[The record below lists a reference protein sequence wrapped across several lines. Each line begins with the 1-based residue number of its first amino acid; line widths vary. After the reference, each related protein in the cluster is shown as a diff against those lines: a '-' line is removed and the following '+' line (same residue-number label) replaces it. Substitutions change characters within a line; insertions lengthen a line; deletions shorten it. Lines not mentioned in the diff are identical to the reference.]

1 MTFLPIVARE
11 LRVAARRRAAHWNR
25 VVAALLALVVCTLVF
40 ANFAVG
46 GLAELGLA
54 LFVSLAW
61 LAMVFCALAGARLT
75 ADTIAEERREGTLG
89 LLFLTDLKG
98 YDIVLGKLAASSLNA
113 VYSLLAIVPVLGGS
127 LLFGGVSGAQF
138 WRSVLVLL
146 NTLFFSL
153 ALGIAVSTNSTN
165 GRRAMLVTVALV
177 AVIVVGPFIG
187 LWAYLA
193 HTNYSGTIPP
203 PLEWLI
209 PSPAFALVLATT
221 PPLMRGMNLQPLFWP
236 SMGIVF
242 GLGVLSLALSSFAVP
257 RIWHDRPANSW
268 RARWQRFRHR
278 LTFGDA
284 EARARLRTRLLARGP
299 IFWLTSRE
307 RLKPWKVWFTLV
319 LAGLVWL
326 AGGFAFGNDWND
338 SGVYLAFSQALYGLL
353 KLWIA
358 AAVVVRLAED
368 RRSAALELLLTTPL
382 RIGDILRGLR
392 LTLQRQFL
400 FPLLAVLAL
409 DVVFCHAALQRDFG
423 ERGMVL
429 AVYAARMGLL
439 VLDVLTLWLL
449 GPWVAV
455 TARHPN
461 QAAAGLLVRV
471 CVLPW
476 LVFVGLAIGVGLLAT
491 WGWWKPDISE
501 GLALGVWFGLGLAN
515 DLFWLVYAQRQCLSG
530 RLREA
535 AAARFESHFAQWWR
549 LAGRLWGATK
559 PRPTNPERPT

>member
-25 VVAALLALVVCTLVF
+25 VVAALLALVVCTFVF
-40 ANFAVG
+40 ANFARG
-46 GLAELGLA
+46 SQAELGLV

-75 ADTIAEERREGTLG
+75 ADAISEERREGTLG

-113 VYSLLAIVPVLGGS
+113 IYSLLAIVPVLGGS
-127 LLFGGVSGAQF
+127 LLFGGVTGRQF
-138 WRSVLVLL
+138 GMTVLVLL

-153 ALGIAVSTNSTN
+153 ALGIGVSTGLTN
-165 GRRAMLVTVALV
+165 GRRAMLVTVFLV
-177 AVIVVGPFIG
+177 AAVVVGPFIG
-187 LWAYLA
+187 LWIYLA
-193 HTNYSGTIPP
+193 HTNFSGAGMP

-221 PPLMRGMNLQPLFWP
+221 PPMMRGFNLQQFFWP
-236 SMGIVF
+236 SMGLVF
-242 GLGVLSLALSSFAVP
+242 GLGVLCLVVSSFVVP
-257 RIWHDRPANSW
+257 RIWHDRPATSW
-268 RARWQRFRHR
+268 RARWQRFRNR
-278 LTFGDA
+278 LAFGGA
-284 EARARLRTRLLARGP
+284 EARRRLRARLLSRGP

-307 RLKPWKVWFTLV
+307 RLKPWLVWGSLG

-326 AGGFAFGNDWND
+326 AGGYAFGNDWND
-338 SGVYLAFSQALYGLL
+338 SGVYLSFSQALYGLL

-382 RIGDILRGLR
+382 TIGDILRGLR
-392 LTLQRQFL
+392 RALQRQFL
-400 FPLLAVLAL
+400 WPLIAVLAL
-409 DVVFCHAALQRDFG
+409 DAVFCHAALQRDYG
-423 ERGMVL
+423 DRDLVL
-429 AVYAARMGLL
+429 ALYAARMSLL
-439 VLDVLTLWLL
+439 ALDGFTLWRL

-461 QAAAGLLVRV
+461 QAAASLLVRV

-476 LVFVGLAIGVGLLAT
+476 LAFLGLAMVVGLLNT
-491 WGWWKPDISE
+491 WGWWRPDISE

-515 DLFWLVYAQRQCLSG
+515 DGFWLGYAQRQLVSG
-530 RLREA
+530 HFREA
-535 AAARFESHFAQWWR
+535 AAARFEGMAARWWR
-549 LAGRLWGATK
+549 KAGRLWGNWA
-559 PRPTNPERPT
+559 RPS